1 MSSEHTQDESQ
12 QRRTRRSPF
21 VLASVAAAVLVAGGG
36 GAYWA
41 STASDGSPAAG
52 GTADAKAGAGADS
65 TPPPLGLDSGRE
77 GIAPGEPDPN
87 GVVYR
92 AEGKLPDGPAKASVY
107 RPGGTVGEAEV
118 AKLAKALGI
127 DGPPR
132 LEGTVWKA
140 GITKDGGGPVL
151 TVNQKAPG
159 SWTFAR
165 YGSGGTDNCP
175 KGSKCPMHTTG
186 ADTSTS
192 SVPGIAPGEHD
203 PTGGGSAVSEQAAKA
218 AAAPVLKALGQDDA
232 KLNASQLMGAVRVVN
247 ADPVIGGLPTYGW
260 TTGVQVGPDG
270 QVVGGSGQV
279 KAPEKGATYPV
290 LSAEETLKQLNG
302 SGGGRPASKDC
313 TGPVPLED
321 QPQGEPTKGRLP
333 SDPQRKLPSDPQ
345 GNIQRQPC
353 KQGTPSTVTVD
364 KAVFGLSAQYVDGQ
378 QVLVPSW
385 LFEAKPTGAAQPVT
399 ITAPALAPQYLAKPP
414 VAPSGP
420 GTPLPTPSGSSP
432 VGHQALLS
440 YAIGQ
445 DGRTL
450 TVTFWGGICDTYAAT
465 ADESGTE
472 IRVTVGVAHHDPK
485 KICAMIAKKETV
497 SVTLH
502 QTLGERQ
509 VVDANT
515 GKALPKS

>member
-1 MSSEHTQDESQ
+1 MSSEHTQEESPQ
-12 QRRTRRSPF
+12 GRTRRSPF
-21 VLASVAAAVLVAGGG
+21 VLATVAAAVLVAGGG

-41 STASDGSPAAG
+41 STASGGSPAADG
-52 GTADAKAGAGADS
+52 KAGAGADPS
-65 TPPPLGLDSGRE
+65 PPPIGLDSGRE

-92 AEGKLPDGPAKASVY
+92 AEGKLPDGPAKAAVY

-132 LEGTVWKA
+132 LEGAVWKA

-165 YGSGGTDNCP
+165 HGMGGTDNCP

-186 ADTSTS
+186 QG
-192 SVPGIAPGEHD
+192 VAPGEHD
-203 PTGGGSAVSEQAAKA
+203 PTGHGSAPDERTAKA

-232 KLNASQLMGAVRVVN
+232 KLDASQLMGAARVVN

-260 TTGVQVGPDG
+260 TTGIQVGSGG
-270 QVVGGSGQV
+270 QVVGGSGQL
-279 KAPEKGATYPV
+279 KAPDKGATYPV

-302 SGGGRPASKDC
+302 SGGGRPAPKDC

-321 QPQGEPTKGRLP
+321 QPQGEPTRGKLP

-345 GNIQRQPC
+345 GNIQHQPC

-385 LFEAKPTGAAQPVT
+385 LFQVKPTGADRPVT
-399 ITAPALAPQYLAKPP
+399 VTAPALPEKYLAKPP
-414 VAPSGP
+414 APP
-420 GTPLPTPSGSSP
+420 GTALPTPSGTSP
-432 VGHQALLS
+432 AGHQALIS

-450 TVTFWGGICDTYAAT
+450 AVTFWGGICDSYAAT

-472 IRVTVGVAHHDPK
+472 VRVTVGVAHHDPK
-485 KICAMIAKKETV
+485 KICAMVAKKETV
-497 SVTLH
+497 SVALH
-502 QTLGERQ
+502 QGLGARR

-515 GKALPKS
+515 GQALPKG